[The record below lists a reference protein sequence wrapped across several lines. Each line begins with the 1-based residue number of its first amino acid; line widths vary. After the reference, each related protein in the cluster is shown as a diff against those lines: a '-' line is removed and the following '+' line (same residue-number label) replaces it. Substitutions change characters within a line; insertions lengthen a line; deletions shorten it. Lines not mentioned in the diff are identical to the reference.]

1 MLAADA
7 WAFGW
12 EAVVAICTGA
22 LAIGTGW
29 LGYSTWRLAQQTKAE
44 VVGLSR
50 PVLKMSGASL
60 AASGF
65 YATLTNVG
73 SGVALDAQVL
83 EPLGFGNL
91 GRPLGSQAS
100 VPLVLAQG
108 ERGSFSV
115 PAPSMWA
122 GDVTKDLSFNVIL
135 YCRDVGGASH
145 YVVVD
150 CLSTAAQDVDSAYG
164 DVPTAGVR
172 ARSHIPF
179 GTQRPS
185 RQAFVGVFQHSTGG
199 ST

>member
-1 MLAADA
+1 MLAADP

-29 LGYSTWRLAQQTKAE
+29 LGFSTWRLAQETKAE

-73 SGVALDAQVL
+73 AGVALDAQIV
-83 EPLGFGNL
+83 EPDGFGSMGRSL
-91 GRPLGSQAS
+91 GTQAS

-108 ERGSFSV
+108 EGGSYSV

-122 GDVTKDLSFNVIL
+122 GDVTQDLSFDVIL

-150 CLSTAAQDVDSAYG
+150 CLSTAAQDVDSGYG

-172 ARSHIPF
+172 PRSHTPS
-179 GTQRPS
+179 GTRTPTS
-185 RQAFVGVFQHSTGG
+185 LGFVGVFQHSTGD